1 MFSFQHILPRTTHLL
16 HCSRVLWAV
25 MNAQQRAALQPL
37 LLKDVKETGKELGR
51 GAYGV
56 VTEVIVSGTVCAAK
70 KLHDVIVQVK
80 LTLHLTTLLFIYAG
94 AHIEE
99 VQ

>member
-1 MFSFQHILPRTTHLL
+1 MSHDNTTHLK
-16 HCSRVLWAV
+16 HRLWAV

-37 LLKDVKETGKELGR
+37 LLKDVEETGKEFGR

-70 KLHDVIVQVK
+70 KLHDAIVQVK
-80 LTLHLTTLLFIYAG
+80 LTRYYTLLRYCLFNI
-94 AHIEE
+94 
-99 VQ
+99 